1 LIYGTGFR
9 PDPGLALALGL
20 AAAGRIW
27 RTPLSQLAVIFG
39 RTGDPARANLW
50 RAAALAPAL
59 CAAWLGLPLIAIAA
73 AAALG
78 EALATARALHLAR
91 TTLALSPCISMF
103 RKVPV

>member
-1 LIYGTGFR
+1 MAH
-9 PDPGLALALGL
+9 ALVA
-20 AAAGRIW
+20 
-27 RTPLSQLAVIFG
+27 TG